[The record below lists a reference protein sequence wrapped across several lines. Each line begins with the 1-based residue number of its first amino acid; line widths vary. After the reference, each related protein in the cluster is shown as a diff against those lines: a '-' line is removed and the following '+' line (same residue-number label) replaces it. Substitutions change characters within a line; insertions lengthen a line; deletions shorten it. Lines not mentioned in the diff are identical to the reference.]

1 MKLRKVAVRRQQKKQ
16 KLEAERKAKIALPPA
31 KKAVA

>member
-16 KLEAERKAKIALPPA
+16 KLQALRKSKIALPAP
-31 KKAVA
+31 KKA